1 MGKSRRLIELMM
13 AVNRK
18 RKFTVKE
25 LAEEFGVS
33 TRTMLRDLQELSGM
47 GVPLYSQVGAGGG
60 YHVLKERTL
69 PPISF
74 TENEAFSIFFA
85 SHALRHFSS
94 LPFEA
99 SAESALRKFFRYL
112 SDDVKS
118 QIDEMRHRVDFFTH
132 TRQERAEH
140 LEILLQASIKRLPVT
155 IHYGSRT
162 DETQQRTIQPI
173 GIYAH
178 EGYWFCPA
186 YCYLRKAFRL
196 FRVDRIWSAAWAE
209 AGAVSL
215 SVDISEVNLTNWG
228 LHFYGKQECVDVKV
242 QLTPKGIQLFRDKS
256 WIFPWGEVHVSD
268 DGTGILEAGISISEI
283 PFFSEYFFSFGAEAV
298 VLQPEELREAVRMKL
313 VHTLEQYNIPPS
325 YSDIHQ

>member
-60 YHVLKERTL
+60 YQVLTERSL

-99 SAESALRKFFRYL
+99 SAKSALRKFYRYL

-118 QIDEMRHRVDFFTH
+118 QIDEMRHRIDFFTH
-132 TRQERAEH
+132 TRPERAGY
-140 LEILLQASIKRLPVT
+140 LEILLQASIRRMPVT
-155 IHYGSRT
+155 IHYRT
-162 DETQQRTIQPI
+162 RKYETSERTIQPI

-196 FRVDRIWSAAWAE
+196 YRVDRIGAAVLADAE
-209 AGAVSL
+209 AL
-215 SVDISEVNLTNWG
+215 LPPVDVSEVDLTNWG
-228 LHFYGKQECVDVKV
+228 LHFYSKLKSVDVKV
-242 QLTPKGIQLFRDKS
+242 KLTAKGIELFRDKS
-256 WIFPWGEVHVSD
+256 WIFPWGEVHHSNN
-268 DGTGILEAGISISEI
+268 GTGVLEMGIFPSEI
-283 PFFSEYFFSFGAEAV
+283 IFFAEYFFSFGAEAV
-298 VLQPEELREAVRMKL
+298 VLQPEELREAVRRKL
-313 VHTLEQYNIPPS
+313 VHALEEYNVLNS
-325 YSDIHQ
+325 

>member
-1 MGKSRRLIELMM
+1 MMGKSRRLIELMM
-13 AVNRK
+13 AVNRM

-60 YHVLKERTL
+60 YHVLTERSL

-74 TENEAFSIFFA
+74 TENEAFSMFFA

-99 SAESALRKFFRYL
+99 SAKSALRKFYRYL
-112 SDDVKS
+112 PEDVKS
-118 QIDEMRHRVDFFTH
+118 QIDEMRNRIDFFTH
-132 TRQERAEH
+132 TRPERAGY
-140 LEILLQASIKRLPVT
+140 LELLLQASIRRLPVT
-155 IHYGSRT
+155 INYGIRKNVT
-162 DETQQRTIQPI
+162 NERTIQPI

-196 FRVDRIWSAAWAE
+196 FRVDRIGSAVLADAE
-209 AGAVSL
+209 ASTPT
-215 SVDISEVNLTNWG
+215 VDVSEVDLTNWG
-228 LHFYGKQECVDVKV
+228 PHFYSTLESVDVKV
-242 QLTPKGIQLFRDKS
+242 KLTAKGIELFREKS
-256 WIFPWGEVHVSD
+256 WIFPWGEVHRSN
-268 DGTGILEAGISISEI
+268 DGTGTLEMGIFPSEI
-283 PFFSEYFFSFGAEAV
+283 PFFADYFFSFGAEAV
-298 VLQPEELREAVRMKL
+298 VLQPEELREAVRTKL
-313 VHTLEQYNIPPS
+313 VRALEEYNVPQS
-325 YSDIHQ
+325 

>member
-1 MGKSRRLIELMM
+1 MSKSRRLIELMM

-18 RKFTVKE
+18 RRFTVKE

-60 YHVLKERTL
+60 YHVLKERAL

-112 SDDVKS
+112 PDDVKS

-132 TRQERAEH
+132 TRQEKADH
-140 LEILLQASIKRLPVT
+140 LEILLQASIKKLPVT
-155 IHYGSRT
+155 IQYGIRT
-162 DETQQRTIQPI
+162 DDTKLRTIQPI

-186 YCYLRKAFRL
+186 YCDLRKGFRL
-196 FRVDRIWSAAWAE
+196 FRVDRIGSAVWADAE
-209 AGAVSL
+209 AISPSADVSG
-215 SVDISEVNLTNWG
+215 VNLTNWG
-228 LHFYGKQECVDVKV
+228 LHVYGNQECVDVKV
-242 QLTPKGIQLFRDKS
+242 KLTAKGIELFREKS
-256 WIFPWGEVHVSD
+256 WIFPWGEVHVSA
-268 DGTGILEAGISISEI
+268 DGTGMLDAGIAVSEL
-283 PFFSEYFFSFGAEAV
+283 PFFSEYFFHS
-298 VLQPEELREAVRMKL
+298 VLRRSCFNRK
-313 VHTLEQYNIPPS
+313 N
-325 YSDIHQ
+325 

>member
-60 YHVLKERTL
+60 YHVLTERTL

-99 SAESALRKFFRYL
+99 SAESALRKFLRYL
-112 SDDVKS
+112 SDDVKI
-118 QIDEMRHRVDFFTH
+118 QIEEMRHRVDFFTH
-132 TRQERAEH
+132 TRQERADH

-155 IHYGSRT
+155 IHYGT
-162 DETQQRTIQPI
+162 QADETQQRTIQPI

-186 YCYLRKAFRL
+186 YCDLRKGFRL
-196 FRVDRIWSAAWAE
+196 FRVDRIGSAAWAD
-209 AGAVSL
+209 AGAISP

-228 LHFYGKQECVDVKV
+228 LHFYGKQESVDVKV
-242 QLTPKGIQLFRDKS
+242 KLTAKGIQLFRDKS
-256 WIFPWGEVHVSD
+256 WIFPWGEVYVSH
-268 DGTGILEAGISISEI
+268 DGTGILEAGISRSEI

-298 VLQPEELREAVRMKL
+298 VLHPEELREAIKKRL
-313 VHTLEQYNIPPS
+313 VSTLEEYNVS
-325 YSDIHQ
+325 SS